1 MIMKKIFTLIVMM
14 CAALGMQAQDDTWT
28 VAGEKALLGVSWDP
42 TATENDMTNVGG
54 TKFQLVKEGVMLK
67 VKAYEYKFVK
77 NHTWNAPEGGG
88 FPDDNLILDIT
99 EDGEYTI
106 TFIYDE
112 DELTYDATPV
122 KTGEY
127 VAPTEEQTW
136 TVAGVGPICGSDW
149 NTSDTANDMTSEDG
163 VNYTLTKEGC
173 KLEKGVEYG
182 FKVVADHS
190 WDEAYPASNY
200 MLTVAENGEYT
211 VTITFN
217 KETQVVSA
225 EAVKTANWTPG
236 AKIWTIAGS
245 NANILGSSW
254 DQTDTNNDMTDMGD
268 GTFELRKK
276 NITLE
281 EGEQI
286 DYKVLANHSWT
297 ENYGLDGEA
306 GGANLSET
314 FEAGTFD
321 VVFVWNPETRELYV
335 TTEEPDT
342 TAINEVKTAK
352 TNSAV
357 IYNLQGQRVEAGF
370 RGIAIKNGRK
380 VVMK

>member
-1 MIMKKIFTLIVMM
+1 MKKIFTLIVMM
-14 CAALGMQAQDDTWT
+14 CAALGMQAQDTWT
-28 VAGEKALLGVSWDP
+28 VAGSKALLGVNWDP
-42 TATENDMTNVGG
+42 AATENDMTNVGG
-54 TKFQLVKEGVMLK
+54 TKFQLVKQGVMLA
-67 VKAYEYKFVK
+67 VGVYEYKFVK
-77 NHTWNAPEGGG
+77 NHTWDAAEGGGG
-88 FPDDNLILDIT
+88 FPDENLSLEIT
-99 EDGEYTI
+99 EDGEYTV
-106 TFIYDE
+106 TFICDE

-127 VAPTEEQTW
+127 VAPAEAETW
-136 TVAGVGPICGSDW
+136 TVAGVGPLCGSDW
-149 NTSDTANDMTSEDG
+149 TPGDTNNDMTSEDG
-163 VNYTLTKEGC
+163 VNYTWTKEGC
-173 KLEKGVEYG
+173 QLEKGVEYG

-190 WDEAYPASNY
+190 WDVAYPANNY
-200 MLTVAENGEYT
+200 MLSVAENGEYT

-217 KETQVVSA
+217 KDTKEVNA

-281 EGEQI
+281 EGDQI
-286 DYKVLANHSWT
+286 EYKVLANHSWT

-306 GGANLSET
+306 GGENLIET

>member
-1 MIMKKIFTLIVMM
+1 MKKIFTLIVMM
-14 CAALGMQAQDDTWT
+14 CAALGMQAQDTWT
-28 VAGEKALLGVSWDP
+28 VAGVKALLGVAWDP
-42 TATENDMTNVGG
+42 TATENDMTAVGDG
-54 TKFQLVKEGVMLK
+54 NFQLVKTNVMLTTGVYQYK
-67 VKAYEYKFVK
+67 VVL
-77 NHTWNAPEGGG
+77 NHAWEASNGGG
-88 FPDDNLILDIT
+88 AFPAENAELEIT
-99 EDGEYTI
+99 EDAEYTV
-106 TFIYDE
+106 TFTFNDDTFE
-112 DELTYDATPV
+112 VGATYQ
-122 KTGEY
+122 KTGDY
-127 VAPTEEQTW
+127 VAPIEEDKTY
-136 TVAGVGPICGSDW
+136 TVAGVGPLCGSEW
-149 NTSDTANDMTSEDG
+149 NPSDTSNDMTSEDG

-190 WDEAYPASNY
+190 WDEAYPSDNY
-200 MLTVAENGEYT
+200 MLTVDENGEYT
-211 VTITFN
+211 VTIKFN
-217 KETQVVSA
+217 KETKEVTA
-225 EAVKTANWTPG
+225 ETQKTANWTPG

-245 NANILGSSW
+245 NANILGTSW
-254 DQTDTNNDMTDMGD
+254 DPANTDNDMTDMGD

-276 NITLE
+276 NVTLE
-281 EGEQI
+281 EGDQI

-297 ENYGLDGEA
+297 ENYGAEGKA
-306 GGANLSET
+306 GGDNIHEE

-321 VVFVWNPETRELYV
+321 VVFVWNPESKELYV

>member
-1 MIMKKIFTLIVMM
+1 MKKIFTLIVMM
-14 CAALGMQAQDDTWT
+14 CAALGMQAQDGTWT

-42 TATENDMTNVGG
+42 TATENDMTAVGDG
-54 TKFQLVKEGVMLK
+54 NFQLVKTNVMLTTGVYLYK
-67 VKAYEYKFVK
+67 VVL
-77 NHTWNAPEGGG
+77 NHAWNASEGGG
-88 FPDDNLILDIT
+88 AFPAENAELEIT
-99 EDGEYTI
+99 EDAEYTV
-106 TFIYDE
+106 TFTFNDDTFEVGAIYQ
-112 DELTYDATPV
+112 

-127 VAPTEEQTW
+127 VAPAEAETW
-136 TVAGVGPICGSDW
+136 TVAGVGPLCGSDW
-149 NTSDTANDMTSEDG
+149 TPGDTNNDMTSEDG
-163 VNYTLTKEGC
+163 VNYTWTKEGC
-173 KLEKGVEYG
+173 QLEKGVEYG

-217 KETQVVSA
+217 KDTKEVNA

-245 NANILGSSW
+245 NTNILGSSW